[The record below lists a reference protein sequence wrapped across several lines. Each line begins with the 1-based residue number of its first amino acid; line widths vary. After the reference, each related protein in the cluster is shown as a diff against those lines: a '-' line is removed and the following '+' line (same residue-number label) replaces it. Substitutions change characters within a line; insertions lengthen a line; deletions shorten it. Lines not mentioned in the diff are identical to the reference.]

1 MTQLRGLKVAGFL
14 LLPVLWSSGSFAQT
28 KDITAY
34 ITFFGLEKM
43 VAHYKRMCV
52 SVKVPQEGDT
62 IFSSGFLVNTK
73 RYVFAVTSNH
83 GVPEDSAI
91 VSVNVEGGKREEIIG
106 TVVARSPG
114 KDAVVLL
121 VDLPRKRPDVLT
133 LGLSAFDTADTP
145 NSPLREGAGVVFLGF
160 PLRRGLAAPEQGR
173 LSPVCRMGIV
183 ASRDPGSIWFLI
195 DGFASHGNSG
205 SPVFSVNGSLLVG
218 MLSSVKS
225 DHIKLY
231 DERGE
236 SAVSLPYNSGLAE
249 AITAQALV
257 DLIRLGE
264 VNSDDL
270 IKKVS
275 GQLKAPSK

>member
-1 MTQLRGLKVAGFL
+1 MTRLRVLKLAGFL
-14 LLPVLWSSGSFAQT
+14 LLPLLWASGSLAQAR
-28 KDITAY
+28 DITAH

-43 VAHYKRMCV
+43 VDHYKRMCV
-52 SVKVPQEGDT
+52 SVRVPQEKDT
-62 IFSSGFLVNTK
+62 VFSSGFLVNTK
-73 RYVFAVTSNH
+73 KYVFAVTSNH
-83 GVPEDSAI
+83 GVPDDSAI
-91 VSVNVEGGKREEIIG
+91 VSLNVEGGKREEITG

-133 LGLSAFDTADTP
+133 LGLSAFDTADSP
-145 NSPLREGAGVVFLGF
+145 NSPLKDGAGVIFLGF
-160 PLRRGLAAPEQGR
+160 PLRRGLAAPEQGK

-183 ASRDPGSIWFLI
+183 ASRVPGSIWFLI

-205 SPVFSVNGSLLVG
+205 SPVFSVNRGLLVG
-218 MLSSVKS
+218 MLSSVRS

-231 DERGE
+231 DEQGE

-257 DLIRLGE
+257 DLIKLGE

-270 IKKVS
+270 IKKLS
-275 GQLKAPSK
+275 GQLKAPRK